1 MGDQPRPSYKPTE
14 RPSYKP
20 TYKPSYKPTKSPS
33 YKPTDRPSYQPS
45 YEPSYKPTDRPSY
58 KPIHRPSYQPSHEPS
73 YRPSYQPR
81 PSYEPRP
88 YRPHHR
94 QERFF
99 FPFAGGFG
107 NAYGG
112 GFPFGGYMPL
122 NFDLSEAQST
132 SLLKVLLELKEVLSL
147 RPRLRLVV
155 KKRWKKRP
163 KKNKLFLF
171 MNIFYFL

>member
-1 MGDQPRPSYKPTE
+1 MGTDR
-14 RPSYKP
+14 
-20 TYKPSYKPTKSPS
+20 PS

-45 YEPSYKPTDRPSY
+45 YEPSYRPSHERS
-58 KPIHRPSYQPSHEPS
+58 HRPSYEPSH
-73 YRPSYQPR
+73 RPSYQPR

-112 GFPFGGYMPL
+112 GFPYGGFMPL
-122 NFDLSEAQST
+122 NFDLTDQQST
-132 SLLKVLLELKEVLSL
+132 SIMNTIEGIAGVEGGVEFEAEV
-147 RPRLRLVV
+147 RLVV
-155 KKRWKKRP
+155 KKRLKKVA
-163 KKNKLFLF
+163 KKN
-171 MNIFYFL
+171 

>member
-1 MGDQPRPSYKPTE
+1 MGTDR
-14 RPSYKP
+14 
-20 TYKPSYKPTKSPS
+20 PS

-45 YEPSYKPTDRPSY
+45 YEPSYKPSYEPS
-58 KPIHRPSYQPSHEPS
+58 HRPSHEPS

-99 FPFAGGFG
+99 FPFAGGLG

-112 GFPFGGYMPL
+112 GFPYGGFMPL
-122 NFDLSEAQST
+122 NFDLTDQQST
-132 SLLKVLLELKEVLSL
+132 SIINTIEGIAGVEGNVELEAEAEAGGEEEAEEGGEEEH
-147 RPRLRLVV
+147 
-155 KKRWKKRP
+155 
-163 KKNKLFLF
+163 
-171 MNIFYFL
+171 